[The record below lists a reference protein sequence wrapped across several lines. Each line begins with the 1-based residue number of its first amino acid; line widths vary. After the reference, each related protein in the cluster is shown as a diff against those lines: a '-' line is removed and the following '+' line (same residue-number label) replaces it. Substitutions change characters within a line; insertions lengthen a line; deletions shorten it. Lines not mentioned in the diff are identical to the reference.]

1 MPDHALEQRIPTVRE
16 SLFAPRQRPAAKR
29 PHMPQR
35 LANIAQSALVMELL
49 FVNAQLDEPQSL
61 TWWADRCDATDIEA
75 VFRALADANPRLLV
89 VEDRRN
95 TTTPALYLNRV
106 DSCLVATLYY
116 KRPGEP

>member
-1 MPDHALEQRIPTVRE
+1 MSNHTLEQRIPTVRE

-29 PHMPQR
+29 PRTPSG
-35 LANIAQSALVMELL
+35 LANIAQAALVMELL
-49 FVNAQLDEPQSL
+49 FVDAQLDEPQSL
-61 TWWADRCDATDIEA
+61 AWWADRCDATDIEA

-89 VEDRRN
+89 VEDKRDAA
-95 TTTPALYLNRV
+95 TPALYINRV